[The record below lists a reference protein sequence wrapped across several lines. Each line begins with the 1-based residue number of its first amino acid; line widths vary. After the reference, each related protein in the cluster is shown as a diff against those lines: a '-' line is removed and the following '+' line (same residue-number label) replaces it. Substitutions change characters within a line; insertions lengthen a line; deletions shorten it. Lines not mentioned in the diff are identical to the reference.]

1 MSANKGFCKTKEPV
15 VLSFRTFNGGNCYL
29 HYGYNAKFEFEI
41 KGSVAYLYKP
51 NTDIEIPVA
60 DFERMFTIIVT
71 N

>member
-41 KGSVAYLYKP
+41 KAQ
-51 NTDIEIPVA
+51 
-60 DFERMFTIIVT
+60 
-71 N
+71 